1 MARRGSGYGS
11 TLRSLA
17 RVFAV
22 LALAI
27 TSLPLVT
34 PGEAW
39 GQGRAS
45 RAMRSLELQPT
56 AGGWQLELR
65 LEYAVR
71 YLRHSPALKGK
82 LLRILVDPIDI
93 GDRDREDLTLLREIL
108 PLPPLRGAPIVEV
121 AYEAISPDGPTI
133 ELQFTRPVSYE
144 VEQGSDFQTIQIL
157 IFEGPRPEP
166 DAAGPIEVEVEGA
179 VDDDS
184 KSFELL
190 TRAKRAL
197 RDRDLDL
204 ALLLLTKILATDP
217 AEMGEGTRR
226 EAKELLGLTH
236 ERRGEE
242 AHARAEYESF
252 LAEYPDAPGADRVRQ
267 RLETLV
273 TAAAAPRASLKTA
286 KTEAR
291 TGRGAKE
298 RTLDIDTFGS
308 LGVTYFR
315 SESMFEDD
323 DFGFIASDILT
334 DLVLSNRI
342 RDEGWEV
349 GTDFAGTY
357 DADVAGEGR
366 SNDLRISRLTVGFED
381 RERGYEVTVGRQRR
395 SDSGVLGRF
404 DGVRGVYRFAS
415 HYSVAGL
422 VGLPVTSTSDSTP
435 DTDTILAGVALDVE
449 DLWLKGLRGQLF
461 VVGQNSHGM
470 TDRTAVGGDIRYV
483 HPKSY
488 SFLYLDYDVYFN
500 SLNTVIAS
508 STYYLN
514 TDTDFRILVDRRNSP
529 VLTLATALQG
539 QLVSDLDDLS
549 DLFSDSQIRRL
560 ATERTQVIW
569 TGTIGATHRPSRKLQ
584 ISGDLGFAYA
594 EGTDLPIS
602 EGGVDSVGPDFNTS
616 LQFLVN
622 DWLVEG
628 GVGSVS
634 VRYFEGDSSRGA
646 GTSLFSRFLLFKG
659 FRISPR
665 MRWDWRDSD
674 FQGNTTTLRPSLEAD
689 WRISSFLLNTEVGFR
704 WIDSLPGGTVER
716 ETSYFVEVGA
726 RWEF

>member
-1 MARRGSGYGS
+1 M
-11 TLRSLA
+11 
-17 RVFAV
+17 FAV
-22 LALAI
+22 MAL
-27 TSLPLVT
+27 TTTLLPFVS

-45 RAMRSLELQPT
+45 RAMRSLDIQPT

-65 LEYAVR
+65 LEFAIR

-108 PLPPLRGAPIVEV
+108 PLPPLRGAPIVEL

-133 ELQFTRPVSYE
+133 ELQFTKPVSYE

-157 IFEGPRPEP
+157 IWDGPRPEASSGIRI
-166 DAAGPIEVEVEGA
+166 DDDVEDA
-179 VDDDS
+179 VDDSS
-184 KSFELL
+184 KSFQLL

-204 ALLLLTKILATDP
+204 ALLLLTKILETDP

-226 EAKELLGLTH
+226 EALELLGLTH

-242 AHARAEYESF
+242 AHARADYERF
-252 LAEYPDAPGADRVRQ
+252 LAEYPEAPGAERVRQ

-273 TAAAAPRASLKTA
+273 TAAAAPRASLKAATTQVQP
-286 KTEAR
+286 K
-291 TGRGAKE
+291 RGAKG

-315 SESMFEDD
+315 AESMFEDD
-323 DFGFIASDILT
+323 DGFGFIASDILT
-334 DLVLSNRI
+334 DVVLSNRI

-381 RERGYEVTVGRQRR
+381 RERGYEVTLGRQRR

-415 HYSVAGL
+415 HYSVAAL
-422 VGLPVTSTSDSTP
+422 VGMPVTSTSDSTP
-435 DTDTILAGVALDVE
+435 NTDTILAGVALNIE
-449 DLWLKGLRGQLF
+449 DLWLEGLRGQLF
-461 VVGQNSHGM
+461 VVGQNTSGM
-470 TDRTAVGGDIRYV
+470 TDRTAIGGDIRYV

-488 SFLYLDYDVYFN
+488 SFLYVDYDVYFN

-514 TDTDFRILVDRRNSP
+514 ADTDFRILVDRRNSP
-529 VLTLATALQG
+529 VLTLYTALQG
-539 QLVSDLDDLS
+539 QPVSDLDELR
-549 DLFSDSQIRRL
+549 DLFSDSEIRRL

-594 EGTDLPIS
+594 EGTDLAVS
-602 EGGVDSVGPDFNTS
+602 EFGVDAIGPDFTTS

-622 DWLVEG
+622 DWLLEG

-634 VRYFEGDSSRGA
+634 VRYFEGENSRGA

-659 FRISPR
+659 FRVSPR

-674 FQGNTTTLRPSLEAD
+674 FQGNTSTLRPSLEAD

>member
-1 MARRGSGYGS
+1 MI
-11 TLRSLA
+11 
-17 RVFAV
+17 
-22 LALAI
+22 ALA
-27 TSLPLVT
+27 TTLPLVV
-34 PGEAW
+34 PDAAIA
-39 GQGRAS
+39 QGRAS
-45 RAMRSLELQPT
+45 RAMRSLDVQPV
-56 AGGWQLELR
+56 AGGWLLELR
-65 LEYAVR
+65 LEFAVR

-108 PLPPLRGAPIVEV
+108 PLPDLRGAPIVEL

-133 ELQFTRPVSYE
+133 ELQFTRPVSFD
-144 VEQGSDFQTIQIL
+144 VEQGSDFQTVQIRL
-157 IFEGPRPEP
+157 WEGPRPETT
-166 DAAGPIEVEVEGA
+166 AEIELEDEVEGA

-184 KSFELL
+184 KSFQLL

-217 AEMGEGTRR
+217 AETAPGTRR

-252 LAEYPDAPGADRVRQ
+252 LAEYPDAPGADRVSQ

-273 TAAAAPRASLKTA
+273 TAAAAPRASLESPKTQA
-286 KTEAR
+286 QSGQG
-291 TGRGAKE
+291 GRE
-298 RTLDIDTFGS
+298 STLDVETFGS

-323 DFGFIASDILT
+323 GFGFIASDILT
-334 DLVLSNRI
+334 DVVVSNRV

-381 RERGYEVTVGRQRR
+381 RERGYEVMLGRQRR

-404 DGVRGVYRFAS
+404 DGLRGVYRFAS

-422 VGLPVTSTSDSTP
+422 VGMPVTSTSDSTP
-435 DTDTILAGVALDVE
+435 NTDSILAGVALDVE
-449 DLWLKGLRGQLF
+449 GLWLEGLRGQLF
-461 VVGQNSHGM
+461 VVGQNTHGM

-488 SFLYLDYDVYFN
+488 SFVYVDYDVHFN
-500 SLNTVIAS
+500 SLNTAIAS
-508 STYYLN
+508 STYYLDA
-514 TDTDFRILVDRRNSP
+514 DTDFRILVDRRNSP
-529 VLTLATALQG
+529 VLTLYTALQG
-539 QLVSDLDDLS
+539 QLVPDLDDLS
-549 DLFSDSQIRRL
+549 DLFSDSEIRRL

-584 ISGDLGFAYA
+584 ISGDVGFAYA
-594 EGTDLPIS
+594 EGNDLSIDA
-602 EGGVDSVGPDFNTS
+602 GGVDAVGPDFNAS
-616 LQFLVN
+616 LQCLVN

-634 VRYFEGDSSRGA
+634 VRYFEGESSRGA
-646 GTSLFSRFLLFKG
+646 GTSLFSRFLLFDG
-659 FRISPR
+659 FRVSPR

-674 FQGNTTTLRPSLEAD
+674 FQGGTSTLRPSLEAD

-704 WIDSLPGGTVER
+704 WIDSLPGGTVDR
-716 ETSYFVEVGA
+716 ETSYFVELGA